1 MARKNENLV
10 RTGVVADAGRLDELL
25 TGLVEKVA
33 QAYAKEPDLV
43 VVGVRAGGE
52 RLAFLLADKLKELR
66 GDPVPLGFV
75 DITLYRDDLY
85 RLGYLPEVG
94 ATEID
99 FPIDD
104 VVVLLADDVLYTG
117 RTVRAAI
124 DELVDFG
131 RPRAIRLVIVA
142 ERPGRELPLQPDYVG
157 LSVSPAPGELV
168 LVRLDDPEP
177 GIFLCR
183 RREES

>member
-1 MARKNENLV
+1 MANKRENEV
-10 RTGVVADAGRLDELL
+10 TRTGVVADAGRLEELL
-25 TGLVEKVA
+25 SALVERVA
-33 QAYAKEPDLV
+33 SEYAAEPDLA

-52 RLAFLLADKLKELR
+52 RLAHLLARRLGELR

-75 DITLYRDDLY
+75 DITLYRDDIH

-99 FPIDD
+99 FPLDD

-124 DELVDFG
+124 DELIDFG
-131 RPRAIRLVIVA
+131 RPKAIRLVVVV

-157 LSVSPAPGELV
+157 ISVSPSAGELV
-168 LVRLDDPEP
+168 VVRLDDPDP
-177 GIFLCR
+177 GVFLYR
-183 RREES
+183 RGGD

>member
-1 MARKNENLV
+1 MRGKREKLV
-10 RTGVVADAGRLDELL
+10 RTGIVADAERLGKVLDD
-25 TGLVEKVA
+25 LVEKVA
-33 QAYAKEPDLV
+33 QEYAPEPSLV

-52 RLAFLLADKLKELR
+52 RLAFLLASKLGELR

-104 VVVLLADDVLYTG
+104 VVVLLADDVIYTG

-124 DELVDFG
+124 DELIDFG
-131 RPRAIRLVIVA
+131 RPKAIRLVVVA
-142 ERPGRELPLQPDYVG
+142 ERPGRELPLQPDHVG
-157 LSVSPAPGELV
+157 LRVCPSPDESV

-177 GIFLCR
+177 GIFLYR
-183 RREES
+183 KHGES

>member
-1 MARKNENLV
+1 MADRNEDLK
-10 RTGVVADAGRLDELL
+10 RTGVVADGARLEKLL
-25 TGLVEKVA
+25 DDLVERVA
-33 QAYAKEPDLV
+33 REYAGESELA

-52 RLAFLLADKLKELR
+52 RLAHLLAARLTELK
-66 GDPVPLGFV
+66 GTPVPLGFV
-75 DITLYRDDLY
+75 DITLYRDDIH

-99 FPIDD
+99 FPLDD
-104 VVVLLADDVLYTG
+104 VVVLLADDVLFTG

-124 DELVDFG
+124 DELIDFG
-131 RPRAIRLVIVA
+131 RPKAIRLVVVA

-157 LSVSPAPGELV
+157 LHVTPAPGELV

-177 GIFLCR
+177 GVFLYR
-183 RREES
+183 R

>member
-1 MARKNENLV
+1 MAEKNRDLI
-10 RTGVVADAGRLDELL
+10 RTGVVADRDRLEELL
-25 TGLVEKVA
+25 DDLVERVA
-33 QAYAKEPDLV
+33 REYAGEPDLA

-52 RLAFLLADKLKELR
+52 RLAHLLADRLAGLK
-66 GDPVPLGFV
+66 GSPVPLGFV
-75 DITLYRDDLY
+75 DITLYRDDIH

-99 FPIDD
+99 FPLDD

-124 DELVDFG
+124 DELIDFG
-131 RPRAIRLVIVA
+131 RPKAIRLVVVA

-157 LSVSPAPGELV
+157 LHVTPAPGELV

-177 GIFLCR
+177 GVFLYR
-183 RREES
+183 R

>member
-1 MARKNENLV
+1 MAEKSQELIQ
-10 RTGVVADAGRLDELL
+10 TAVVADGARLEKLL
-25 TGLVEKVA
+25 DDLVERVA
-33 QAYAKEPDLV
+33 REYAGEPDLA

-52 RLAFLLADKLKELR
+52 RLAHLLAERLAVLK
-66 GDPVPLGFV
+66 GAPVPLGFV
-75 DITLYRDDLY
+75 DITLYRDDIH

-99 FPIDD
+99 FPLDD
-104 VVVLLADDVLYTG
+104 VVVLLADDVLFTG

-124 DELVDFG
+124 DELIDFG
-131 RPRAIRLVIVA
+131 RPKAIRLVVVA

-157 LSVSPAPGELV
+157 LCVLPAPGELV

-177 GIFLCR
+177 GIFLYR
-183 RREES
+183 R

>member
-1 MARKNENLV
+1 MARKGENLV
-10 RTGVVADAGRLDELL
+10 RTGVVADTERLEELL
-25 TGLVEKVA
+25 RSLVDRVA
-33 QAYAKEPDLV
+33 SEYADESDLV

-52 RLAFLLADKLKELR
+52 RLAYLLAQKLEELR
-66 GDPVPLGFV
+66 GDPVRLGFV

-131 RPRAIRLVIVA
+131 RPRAIRLVVVA

-177 GIFLCR
+177 GIFLYR
-183 RREES
+183 RRGES